1 MKNINNKNN
10 KKFLKEINH
19 RLKIINKKI
28 NKKHQVLK
36 RNLIRM
42 ALGLIVNIVESL
54 GLQEIDLIA
63 QLQQN
68 NN

>member
-1 MKNINNKNN
+1 MKNINNKNT